1 MTSML
6 VHGPL
11 QQMLGKYTTSKDGM
25 YAPSTRTLTITCS
38 SPALIHTTSST
49 FAVSVVL
56 KEYHPWALVL
66 MSSEKLQRL
75 QNKGSWLSFELAVM
89 LCDRQWNEFAKTA
102 FTEAVLE
109 EMNIKGFKNEAQWCS
124 MKHFYQACDEPCIS
138 IKWHLDIRNHLFQ
151 FAHLDISHH
160 LDSMLQTYP
169 LPSLKAFW
177 LISTEGSSCTTG
189 ETTTCDRRAVSSLD
203 SENFVPAF
211 QVRGVISLKRPCL
224 VVQYNACWCIG
235 SMMTTFNSIQKFIPT
250 CRSHTKRTKEQHMY
264 KNCLPPGVYQY
275 KKMPG
280 HFWPYQYTSMG
291 IPII

>member
-1 MTSML
+1 MPGRLKVWNPSARNQLMLETLKHEMLPMPRWTSFNKHEKMTSML

-66 MSSEKLQRL
+66 MSSEKLQKL
-75 QNKGSWLSFELAVM
+75 QKKGSWLSFKLAVM
-89 LCDRQWNEFAKTA
+89 LRDRQWNEFAKTA

-124 MKHFYQACDEPCIS
+124 MKHFHQACDEPCIS
-138 IKWHLDIRNHLFQ
+138 IEWHLDIRNHLFQ

-160 LDSMLQTYP
+160 LDS
-169 LPSLKAFW
+169 
-177 LISTEGSSCTTG
+177 
-189 ETTTCDRRAVSSLD
+189 
-203 SENFVPAF
+203 
-211 QVRGVISLKRPCL
+211 
-224 VVQYNACWCIG
+224 
-235 SMMTTFNSIQKFIPT
+235 IPT
-250 CRSHTKRTKEQHMY
+250 R
-264 KNCLPPGVYQY
+264 P
-275 KKMPG
+275 
-280 HFWPYQYTSMG
+280 
-291 IPII
+291 IPCPVWRHSD